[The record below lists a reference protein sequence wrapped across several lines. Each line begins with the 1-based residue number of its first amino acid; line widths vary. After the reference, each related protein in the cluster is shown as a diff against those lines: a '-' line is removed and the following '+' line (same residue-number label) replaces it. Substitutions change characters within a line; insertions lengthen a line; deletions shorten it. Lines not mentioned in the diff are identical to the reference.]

1 MTLNTATIPQNDEQL
16 AIKRVSK
23 GRLLLR
29 RFCRNKLALAGV
41 AIMAVL
47 IVYAVL
53 GPHVSKYGYDD
64 VDFLSLQK
72 APDSNHWFGTDQ
84 VGADLFVRAAHGVGR
99 SLMIGFIASVG
110 ITVIAAFAG
119 SAVAYFEGWPEKI
132 GTWILDMLLVVP
144 TFFLL
149 AIMVQAA
156 SGTNGWIWLTVAL
169 MIFGWIMMARVIR
182 SIATSLRE
190 REYVAAARFMGVRPL
205 TIIRRHIIPN
215 LGSILIIHTVL
226 GVVSA
231 IEAETGLSFI
241 GFGIQPPDTS
251 LGTLI
256 SDGSGL
262 LQTAPWMF
270 LIPSLLL
277 LALCFAMTWIGDGL
291 RDALDPSS
299 SSSGKAAGK
308 TVKKRAGKRGR
319 TA

>member
-1 MTLNTATIPQNDEQL
+1 MTLNTAVVPQHEEQL

-29 RFCRNKLALAGV
+29 RFSRNKLAMVGV
-41 AIMAVL
+41 AIMMIL
-47 IVYAVL
+47 ILYAVVA
-53 GPHVSKYGYDD
+53 GYVSKYSYSD
-64 VDFLSLQK
+64 VDFASLQEPPS
-72 APDSNHWFGTDQ
+72 ASHWFGTDK
-84 VGADLFVRAAHGVGR
+84 VGGDLFARAAHGVGR

-110 ITVIAAFAG
+110 ITAIAAFAG
-119 SAVAYFEGWPEKI
+119 SAIAYFEGWPEKI
-132 GTWILDMLLVVP
+132 GTWVLDMLLVVP

-149 AIMVQAA
+149 AMMVQAG
-156 SGTNGWIWLTVAL
+156 SGTSGWIWLTVAL
-169 MIFGWIMMARVIR
+169 MIFGWIMMARVVR

-190 REYVAAARFMGVRPL
+190 REYVAAARFMGVRGL
-205 TIIRRHIIPN
+205 TVIRRHVIPN
-215 LGSILIIHTVL
+215 LGSILVIHTVL
-226 GVVSA
+226 GVVTA

-256 SDGSGL
+256 SEGSGL

-270 LIPSLLL
+270 LIPGGLL

-299 SSSGKAAGK
+299 ASGGSA
-308 TVKKRAGKRGR
+308 
-319 TA
+319 